1 MGDSELGTADFT
13 AMLDLLGATHE
24 TAGSEQ
30 FSRVLLEKLLSLVRC
45 DTISYNEIGLRD
57 GSTHVT
63 FEPFLVPTPESE
75 EAFARLVPEHP
86 LVSDFVR
93 TGDPRPRLLSE
104 FVSQRQLHRLD
115 LYHEVFRP
123 LETEY
128 QLAFSVA
135 VEDRTLIGLALNR
148 HRSDFSPRDLAVV
161 ARLQPHLAAA
171 FDHAVLRGRQAEV
184 VRRQDALS
192 ARLSVLTV
200 REREVAAL
208 VSGGSTNRRTAR
220 ALLISERT
228 VEKHVANVLR
238 KLGARSRAELATLL
252 HPVPG
257 PATSEPAAPDPPCAP

>member
-1 MGDSELGTADFT
+1 MGDFELGTADFA
-13 AMLDLLGATHE
+13 AMLDLLGAVHKSV
-24 TAGSEQ
+24 GSVE
-30 FSRVLLEKLLSLVRC
+30 FSQILSAKLTSLVRC

-57 GSTHVT
+57 GSTYVT
-63 FEPFLVPTPESE
+63 FEPAVVPSPESSA
-75 EAFARLVPEHP
+75 AFARLAPEHP

-104 FVSQRQLHRLD
+104 FVSRRELHRLD

-135 VEDRTLIGLALNR
+135 VADRTLIGLALNR
-148 HRSDFSPRDLAVV
+148 HRSDFSLRDLTVV

-171 FDHAVLRGRQAEV
+171 FDHAALRGRQAET
-184 VRRQDALS
+184 VRRQDLLS

-208 VSGGSTNRRTAR
+208 VSGGCTNRRTAR

-238 KLGARSRAELATLL
+238 KLGARSRSELATLL
-252 HPVPG
+252 HP
-257 PATSEPAAPDPPCAP
+257 AASGDG